1 MRLFVL
7 IAALTMTATA
17 VAQEPSSNEA
27 KALGS
32 MVVEA
37 AQREAQL
44 RAQVFALQDEIAR
57 LKAQAKLAE
66 NKEAPKP

>member
-1 MRLFVL
+1 MKRILIVL
-7 IAALTMTATA
+7 VLVAGHSAL
-17 VAQEPSSNEA
+17 AQEQQPTSNEA

-57 LKAQAKLAE
+57 LKTQNKVVE
-66 NKEAPKP
+66 NKNGQ

>member
-1 MRLFVL
+1 VL
-7 IAALTMTATA
+7 VSVVSHGAL
-17 VAQEPSSNEA
+17 AQDQQPTSNEA

-44 RAQVFALQDEIAR
+44 RAQVFALQDEITR
-57 LKAQAKLAE
+57 LKTQNKVVE
-66 NKEAPKP
+66 NKNGQ